1 MAMTITVITMMEPA
15 ENEGIIAG
23 TLTSE
28 QESPTK
34 GVKSQKK

>member
-1 MAMTITVITMMEPA
+1 MFVNTMMEPA
-15 ENEGIIAG
+15 ENEEITVK

-34 GVKSQKK
+34 GEISQKK